1 MLFDLILKDYCTNFQ
16 QSLLLPYFFSRP
28 ISMHCHLLKNLISSD
43 CYKHERHKCQNLD
56 IALDFKA
63 PTPSKPT
70 LVIYVHS
77 WHPNPPHKSSVTLSG
92 CKEVWKRRME
102 KREKKA
108 GESCEVLRT
117 IGDGQGGLACCDSW
131 GRKESD
137 MTEWLN
143 WTELRGQ
150 LPWWLSSKRI
160 CPEHRR
166 PGFDLWVRKIPWRRA
181 WQSTP
186 VLLPRESCGQ
196 RSLADCSP

>member
-1 MLFDLILKDYCTNFQ
+1 MLFDIILKDYCTNFQ
-16 QSLLLPYFFSRP
+16 QSLLIPYFFFQANLYALSPFEEFDIFRLQTRETQM
-28 ISMHCHLLKNLISSD
+28 SKSWHCPWF
-43 CYKHERHKCQNLD
+43 Q
-56 IALDFKA
+56 A

-77 WHPNPPHKSSVTLSG
+77 RHPNPPHKSSVTLSG
-92 CKEVWKRRME
+92 CKKVWKRRIV

-131 GRKESD
+131 GCKESD
-137 MTEWLN
+137 TTEWLN

-160 CPEHRR
+160 CLQHRR
-166 PGFDLWVRKIPWRRA
+166 PGFDLWVGKIPWRRA
-181 WQSTP
+181 WHSTP

-196 RSLADCSP
+196 RSLADCNP